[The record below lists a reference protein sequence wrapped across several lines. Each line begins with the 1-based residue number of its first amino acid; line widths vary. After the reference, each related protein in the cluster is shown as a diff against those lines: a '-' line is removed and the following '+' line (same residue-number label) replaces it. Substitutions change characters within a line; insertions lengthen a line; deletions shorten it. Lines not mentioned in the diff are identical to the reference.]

1 MSCSHNIIFINQG
14 CLMTTHLI
22 PDHEEKTYRNYCFY
36 GFHVILVI
44 LFKISYIF
52 LQYPEHKYQQF
63 NYFIII
69 WYSYCEFAFCTPWQQ
84 RLFKYQQK
92 VPIQNDS
99 RRFNNKD
106 KDILTIF

>member
-22 PDHEEKTYRNYCFY
+22 PDHEEKTYRTYCFY
-36 GFHVILVI
+36 GFHVISVI

-63 NYFIII
+63 DYFIII
-69 WYSYCEFAFCTPWQQ
+69 GIRIVYLSLVHLGNHVY
-84 RLFKYQQK
+84 LN
-92 VPIQNDS
+92 I
-99 RRFNNKD
+99 NK
-106 KDILTIF
+106 KFPYKMIHAGLTIKIKSF